1 MTKRFHGRTALV
13 TGAASG
19 IGAATA
25 RMLAL
30 EGAAVFCADR
40 NQQGTEAV
48 VHEIRERLGSAE
60 TALLDVTDEAG
71 WIALFARIRD
81 SHGRLD
87 ILVNSAGISM
97 AAATSDMEYSS
108 WRQVLAVNLDG
119 VFLGT
124 KHAIRAM
131 RDGGGSIVNVS
142 SASGLKAAPGA
153 AAYSASKAAVCMFGK
168 AVAKECA
175 GSGIP
180 IRVNTVCPAGVKTP
194 MWSSMPFFKDLVAS
208 LGSEDAAYLSLSGSA
223 PGSRFSE
230 PEEIARA
237 ILFLASDEAAQI
249 TGLDLVIDGGY
260 TL

>member
-1 MTKRFHGRTALV
+1 MNRFRERIALV

-19 IGAATA
+19 IGASTA
-25 RMLAL
+25 RLLAQ
-30 EGAAVFCADR
+30 EGAVVFCADR
-40 NQQGTEAV
+40 NQTGAEAV
-48 VHEIRERLGSAE
+48 AQEIRARACRAE
-60 TALLDVTDEAG
+60 AAFLDVTDEAV
-71 WIALFARIRD
+71 WIALIASIRD
-81 SHGRLD
+81 AHGRLD
-87 ILVNSAGISM
+87 ILVNSAGISA
-97 AAATSDMEYSS
+97 AAATSEMEFAS
-108 WRQVLAVNLDG
+108 WRQVFAVNLDG

-124 KHAIRAM
+124 KHALGVM
-131 RDGGGSIVNVS
+131 RGHGGSIVNVS

-168 AVAKECA
+168 AVAKECVDT
-175 GSGIP
+175 GIP
-180 IRVNTVCPAGVKTP
+180 VRVNTVCPAGVRTP
-194 MWSSMPFFKDLVAS
+194 MWTSMPFFKDLVDK
-208 LGSEDAAYLSLSGSA
+208 LGSEDAAYRSLAGPA